1 MFGELSTDLYCL
13 FFEVFYT
20 HVDSLQNPDLLIS
33 ESRKPDV
40 SSRVQKLFR
49 QIQRQIHAAEIHDLR
64 RTALSPTADYS
75 GFRNTILPG
84 PPGEHS
90 GLRNTGLPLLKA
102 DRSGFQRTVLPLD
115 SSVSPAKHV
124 SQVQVKHSVCFSFL
138 LFLND
143 RRIARMT
150 GQLEGPESQKYKKS
164 PNDLID
170 PCAHI
175 LTERLTLHH

>member
-1 MFGELSTDLYCL
+1 MFWELNTDLYCL
-13 FFEVFYT
+13 FFEVFNT
-20 HVDSLQNPDLLIS
+20 QVGSVQNSNLLILQ
-33 ESRKPDV
+33 SRKSAV

-75 GFRNTILPG
+75 GFRNTVLPG

-90 GLRNTGLPLLKA
+90 GFRNTGPPHLKA

-124 SQVQVKHSVCFSFL
+124 SQIQVKCSVSFSFL
-138 LFLND
+138 NFFCL
-143 RRIARMT
+143 
-150 GQLEGPESQKYKKS
+150 QWPEWLEESQ
-164 PNDLID
+164 N
-170 PCAHI
+170 
-175 LTERLTLHH
+175 ERIYGRTRKLKWLHDKTGKL